1 MADTF
6 YKYQPQ
12 APSTNVNWAEVSK
25 NFTDI
30 LSDEVRVREEKKA
43 AINEGTRELQ
53 RTLNTT
59 EQGLHGTAN
68 QWMLKGAAEIQEV
81 MSMQDRLLQNGSLRL
96 SDYTVMRQ
104 NLVDGTDGM
113 LALFKTFN
121 TEYKERMARASDAGG
136 AEGAQSQELEAWAMQ
151 QIEGFANFSTSA
163 YIVNPETGTGS
174 VGMIVDGEVSRNPND
189 LRSVASLNGMMGQQY
204 DYYDLEESTQA
215 MAADLGETSE
225 IFRTYGGQTAK
236 GLITK
241 VSSNNW
247 RGKNLTDEDLETLGM
262 SGEEGEMLN
271 MYTASENQFI
281 STIMSD
287 MYHTSSILTNN
298 IYEAGNGENYTF
310 TFDEDRG
317 ENEILL
323 TIDPITG
330 AMVPT
335 YTEEQ
340 EEDVKNAIRTSLRS
354 KLDSTTETSVVSD
367 YTPEPRNEAETKEQ
381 EVIDRGLATDWSRI
395 WYGTDTEKTAAL
407 ESLFGTEDNQDL
419 QGFDFN
425 AEGDIVLDYADDSKD
440 RIIKV
445 GSAGSYEDFL
455 RTGTEVTGI
464 ANGDR
469 IIELAGTMPEGASY
483 VQGTVGIGASRGTD
497 PLVPIVVA
505 KKFTANAMPTSVYT
519 AGVSEDKAAAAINAA
534 YSAYGIKATHDT
546 DGYEEVSIK
555 RNLNFGTDKDAE
567 WVEIGTWNPSE
578 SGTDGE
584 DNYNAAMGYIN
595 GVIASYDTEIIQQ
608 ISAQGGSGELD

>member
-30 LSDEVRVREEKKA
+30 LSDEVRVRDEKKA

-151 QIEGFANFSTSA
+151 QIEGFANFSSSA

-174 VGMIVDGEVSRNPND
+174 VGMIGDDGEVSRNPND

-310 TFDEDRG
+310 TFDEERG

-323 TIDPITG
+323 TITG

-395 WYGTDTEKTAAL
+395 WYGTDTEKTAAIQA
-407 ESLFGTEDNQDL
+407 LFGTEDNQDL

-469 IIELAGTMPEGASY
+469 IIELAGTMPKDASY

-595 GVIASYDTEIIQQ
+595 GIIASYDTEIIQQ